1 MSFSFASPARNLRA
15 GDDVMVPF
23 AVDAILMLRAVFVD
37 VRQRLAVS
45 TRLFWVIG
53 HDSEPV

>member
-1 MSFSFASPARNLRA
+1 
-15 GDDVMVPF
+15 MVPF

-45 TRLFWVIG
+45 TRFFWVIG